1 MDINNIQCAKADKG
15 KLPISLVPMEIIR
28 NIAAIRKYGE
38 EKYHAP
44 NNWVL
49 VEKQR
54 YIDAMW
60 RHLIAYQEGEI
71 LDAESGL
78 PHLWHA
84 ACNMAFI
91 LEMESPNW
99 ENHKKELMASDH
111 KLQAQLKEYA
121 KEIKEDNK

>member
-1 MDINNIQCAKADKG
+1 MKLTNTDNIQFAKADKG

-28 NIAAIRKYGE
+28 NIAAIRQYGK
-38 EKYHAP
+38 EKYNAP
-44 NNWVL
+44 NNWVI

-60 RHLIAYQEGEI
+60 RHLIAYQEGH
-71 LDAESGL
+71 DVDDESGL

-91 LEMESPNW
+91 LEMESPDW
-99 ENHKKELMASDH
+99 ENHKQQLIESDPKLLDLLNSMKEGNG
-111 KLQAQLKEYA
+111 E
-121 KEIKEDNK
+121 